1 MGCSLWDRTE
11 SDMTKMTA
19 VADDYSFFFFK
30 LFGPVLSDFFL
41 ISLSMDFSRVKVA
54 KYSNRFVWGP

>member
-1 MGCSLWDRTE
+1 
-11 SDMTKMTA
+11 MTKMTA

-30 LFGPVLSDFFL
+30 LFCPVLSDFFL